1 MRKTLGVVVLAAAL
15 VAWAGCAPTLTG
27 ANIAG
32 NYAITGV
39 NTDGSTYDTL
49 QARIEAR
56 EDGSAVIE
64 YFQEGYRLA
73 VGVGLV
79 TGRVLSVITQTYDGG
94 LFVASYYIVGEGG
107 FTGVWKIPGQ
117 LGIGTE
123 EWRVIPELTG
133 LKTPENTPE
142 TDHEHESEAQPGI
155 RL

>member
-1 MRKTLGVVVLAAAL
+1 MSKALGVVVLAVAL
-15 VAWAGCAPTLTG
+15 VVSAGCASKLTG

-32 NYAITGV
+32 SYAIAGV
-39 NTDGSTYDTL
+39 NSDGSTYDAL

-56 EDGSAVIE
+56 EDGSVVIE
-64 YFQEGYRLA
+64 YFQEGYRIA

-79 TGRVLSVITQTYDGG
+79 TGRALSVITQTYDGG

-123 EWRVIPELTG
+123 VWRAIPELTG

-142 TDHEHESEAQPGI
+142 PTHEHESAAQPGL